1 MSLFQGPEKGVSIR
15 QASTAN
21 LMLDS
26 QDRDD
31 RLGQVTAGNFTI
43 QKKNSIL
50 NGYFTRIATTEVV
63 LDWGLPN
70 VYDMSGGV
78 NPSSAGFGDAPVRV
92 DISGVGIRTA
102 SVRAGSYTVSQ
113 ALDSL
118 VVALNVAAT
127 PAVFSIVTS
136 TPGSVVLSSTV
147 AYRFPDTAPNQDTG
161 LANRLGFLLAGSYV
175 TTKTLFPY
183 SMSLAAQTA
192 DLRVYKYLDFISTQ
206 LTYNQ
211 ELKDSS
217 TNTDVRDTLCRWYM
231 SVDNIANYRDTY
243 GFPIYLEYTP
253 FSISKLYPFP
263 KQIKWDPTM
272 PVGQLQFQVFAT
284 TLASSGGFSVIPGE
298 TYLLD
303 VNRFEWRMTLQ
314 VSEV

>member
-1 MSLFQGPEKGVSIR
+1 MSLFQGPEKGVPIR

-26 QDRDD
+26 QDRFGNS
-31 RLGQVTAGNFTI
+31 GQTTAGDFTI

-63 LDWGLPN
+63 LEWGLPN
-70 VYDMSGGV
+70 VYDTSGGLF
-78 NPSSAGFGDAPVRV
+78 PSGFGDAPVSV
-92 DISGVGIRTA
+92 DISGVGVVSTT
-102 SVRAGSYTVSQ
+102 VLAGSYTVAN
-113 ALDSL
+113 ALNAL
-118 VVALNVAAT
+118 VVSLNLVSS

-136 TPGSVVLSSTV
+136 TPGAVVLSSTV
-147 AYRFPDTAPNQDTG
+147 AYRFPNAAPNSFSYS
-161 LANRLGFLLAGSYV
+161 LINRLGFSLGPTYV
-175 TTKTLFPY
+175 TTKTLRPY
-183 SMSLAAQTA
+183 TMEGTVGYA
-192 DLRVYKYLDFISTQ
+192 DLRIYKYLDFVSSQ

-231 SVDNIANYRDTY
+231 SVDNIPNNRDTY

-272 PVGQLQFQVFAT
+272 PVGQLQFQVYAT
-284 TLASSGGFSVIPGE
+284 TYDTNE
-298 TYLLD
+298 TQLLD
-303 VNRFEWRMTLQ
+303 VNRYEWRMTLQ

>member
-1 MSLFQGPEKGVSIR
+1 MSLFQGPEKGVPIR

-26 QDRDD
+26 QDRFGN
-31 RLGQVTAGNFTI
+31 LGDTTAGNFTI

-63 LDWGLPN
+63 LDWNLPN
-70 VYDMSGGV
+70 VYDLSG
-78 NPSSAGFGDAPVRV
+78 NDITNGFNNSVAVV
-92 DISGVGIRTA
+92 DISGVGPIAA
-102 SVRAGSYTVSQ
+102 SVLAGTYNVAE
-113 ALDSL
+113 ALDAL

-127 PAVFSIVTS
+127 PAVFSVVTT
-136 TPGSVVLSSTV
+136 TPGAVVLSSTV
-147 AYRFPDTAPNQDTG
+147 AYRFPLAGNAQDTN
-161 LANRLGFLLAGSYV
+161 LISRLGFTFAGAYV
-175 TTKTLFPY
+175 TTKTLNPFTMPG
-183 SMSLAAQTA
+183 LVGAA
-192 DLRVYKYLDFISTQ
+192 DLRIYKYLDFVSTQ

-231 SVDNIANYRDTY
+231 SVDNMPNYRDTY

-284 TLASSGGFSVIPGE
+284 TIGNGTTIFANE
-298 TYLLD
+298 TVLLD
-303 VNRFEWRMTLQ
+303 VNRYEWRMTLQ